1 MLRQLAL
8 SVALLSAAPLAFA
21 ADGPYPPQI
30 NYAIYRQGQQIGRH
44 TVTFEHK
51 GPVKI
56 VKGDCEVEVRALGVA
71 AYRYSYRSQEEWN
84 GDQLQSLRATTD
96 DNGKRFTVAAERRE
110 GSLVVERTASAPAPT
125 AALADQGYQG
135 PDVSHQVLPG
145 SLLPTSG
152 WNFGQVKQNT
162 LLNTENGKVAHVQV
176 TPAGRET
183 VQMPSGSVLAT
194 RYRYTGDLQMDQ
206 WFDDKGRWVKGT
218 FTAFDGSTIE
228 YILQQ

>member
-1 MLRQLAL
+1 MLRSFATMII
-8 SVALLSAAPLAFA
+8 LLVTAPAAIA
-21 ADGPYPPQI
+21 ADAPYPSRI
-30 NYAIYRQGQQIGRH
+30 SYSISRGGQQVGQH
-44 TVTFEHK
+44 TVTFERK
-51 GPVKI
+51 GPIMI
-56 VKGDCEVEVRALGVA
+56 VTAACAVEVRAMGVA
-71 AYRYSYRSQEEWN
+71 AYRYNFRSREEWH

-110 GSLVVERTASAPAPT
+110 ESLVVERTAPAPAPT

-135 PDVSHQVLPG
+135 PDVSRQVLPG

-152 WNFGQVKQNT
+152 WNMGQVKQTT
-162 LLNTENGKVAHVQV
+162 LLNTESGKVAHVQV

-183 VQMPSGSVLAT
+183 VQMPSGSVAAT

-206 WFDDKGRWVKGT
+206 WFDDTGRWVKGT